1 MSETSTL
8 PASEIES
15 FSLSLVRNDLIFR
28 AQRRVGLIPANGLG
42 IVRRAIFW
50 PLFAW
55 LPIAAWG
62 LYQGRVVFPADDH
75 SLLAHF
81 GVHVRLLVA
90 LPLFILAEGLYQ
102 RLAIRLLP
110 CFVTSGIVPLAEV
123 PEFREALAR
132 TARLRDNSF
141 PWMVILAAVV
151 ANATLPQFMSS
162 LHELA
167 WTIGPDD
174 TAPELGFGA
183 WWFLYVARTIFV
195 ILFLGWLWR
204 VVLVAVL
211 FRRVTQLRLSI
222 VPTHPDR
229 TGGLGFIAYLP
240 VAFAPVVLALG
251 CVLGAHWAHDLVY
264 HDATVQAIKW
274 QMGAFVVVALL
285 LFLSPLLVF
294 AGPLGRAKR
303 QALLDYGALV
313 GEHGRL
319 VRRRWIEGREIEDD
333 TVLGAP
339 ELGPVADTTALYEA
353 VENMR
358 PIPLSKRTVAPLA
371 LAAVLPMLVVAAIQ
385 VPIVEMLKKLLGVL
399 I

>member
-1 MSETSTL
+1 MSETTRLS
-8 PASEIES
+8 ASEIES
-15 FSLSLVRNDLIFR
+15 LGLSLVRDDLIFR
-28 AQRRVGLIPANGLG
+28 AQRRVGLIPSNGLG
-42 IVRRAIFW
+42 VLRRAIFW

-62 LYQGRVVFPADDH
+62 LYQGRVAYPADDH

-81 GVHVRLLVA
+81 GVHVRFLVA
-90 LPLFILAEGLYQ
+90 LPLFILAEGIFQ
-102 RLAIRLLP
+102 RLTIRLLP
-110 CFVTSGIVPLAEV
+110 HFVTSGIVPLTEV
-123 PEFREALAR
+123 PAFRQALAR
-132 TARLRDNSF
+132 TARLRDASF
-141 PWMVILAAVV
+141 PWVIMLAAVV

-162 LHELA
+162 PHELA
-167 WTIGPDD
+167 WTIEADD
-174 TAPELGFGA
+174 AAPRLGFGA
-183 WWFLYVARTIFV
+183 WWFLYVARPIFGV
-195 ILFLGWLWR
+195 LFLGWIWR
-204 VVLVAVL
+204 VVLLGVL
-211 FRRVTQLRLSI
+211 FWRVTRLPLSI

-264 HDATVQAIKW
+264 HGATVQALKW
-274 QMGAFVVVALL
+274 QMGTFVVVALL

-294 AGPLGRAKR
+294 AGPLGRAKK

-319 VRRRWIEGREIEDD
+319 VRRRWIEGREVEDD
-333 TVLGAP
+333 AVLGAP
-339 ELGPVADTTALYEA
+339 ELGPVADTVALYEA

-358 PIPLSKRTVAPLA
+358 PIPLSKPTVAPLVI
-371 LAAVLPMLVVAAIQ
+371 AAVLPMLVVVAIQ
-385 VPIVEMLKKLLGVL
+385 IPIVEILKTLLGTL

>member
-1 MSETSTL
+1 MSEPTKLS
-8 PASEIES
+8 AAEIES
-15 FSLSLVRNDLIFR
+15 LSLSLVRDDLLFR

-42 IVRRAIFW
+42 VLRRVIFW

-62 LYQGRVVFPADDH
+62 LYHGRVVFPADDH

-90 LPLFILAEGLYQ
+90 LPLFIIAEGLFQ
-102 RLAIRLLP
+102 RLTIRLLP
-110 CFVTSGIVPLAEV
+110 YFVTSGIVPFAEV
-123 PEFREALAR
+123 PAFRQALAR
-132 TARLRDNSF
+132 TARLRDASF
-141 PWMVILAAVV
+141 PWMVILAVVV

-167 WTIGPDD
+167 WTVAADD
-174 TAPELGFGA
+174 IAPRLSLGS
-183 WWFLYVARTIFV
+183 WWFLYVARAVFAM
-195 ILFLGWLWR
+195 LLLGWLWR

-211 FRRVTQLRLSI
+211 FWRVTQLRLSI

-229 TGGLGFIAYLP
+229 TGGMGFSAYLP
-240 VAFAPVVLALG
+240 VAFSPVVLGIG

-285 LFLSPLLVF
+285 LFLSPLLAF

-313 GEHGRL
+313 GAHGRL

-333 TVLGAP
+333 AVLGAP
-339 ELGPVADTTALYEA
+339 ELGPVADTATLYEA

-371 LAAVLPMLVVAAIQ
+371 LAAVLPMLVVVAIQ
-385 VPIVEMLKKLLGVL
+385 VPIVEILKKLLGAL